1 MNAPWEEVARV
12 EVFLNSNNCAISF
25 ACGTTHSFFLFY
37 ATQVETAQP
46 LSKLGLDFPDLSIGC
61 YRESRYGSLVISF
74 RGNVHENSCMRMSFI
89 LKDYITLMAS
99 CFFYR

>member
-1 MNAPWEEVARV
+1 MNAPWEEVVRV

-25 ACGTTHSFFLFY
+25 ACGNTHSFFLFY

-74 RGNVHENSCMRMSFI
+74 RG
-89 LKDYITLMAS
+89 KDSAMMPQSGFGAS
-99 CFFYR
+99 TPHFPSTVRVSVQA